1 MKKKNNNNK
10 NVDNPTEEKV
20 ENNNREND
28 YREKESFKFNKKG
41 PIDSYKSK
49 NQGFYKNKNG
59 VQESEKKSQKFS
71 LIN

>member
-1 MKKKNNNNK
+1 MKRKNNNNK

-49 NQGFYKNKNG
+49 N
-59 VQESEKKSQKFS
+59 
-71 LIN
+71 